1 MPRYKKAQ
9 PYAASVIQAAVR
21 RAVTKQVNK
30 NIETKQSCYSSS
42 DGTEI
47 AHNNFITL
55 SNRLLSTTQGIT
67 DPQTTDSL
75 NRIGDSINLKGVS
88 IKVMVEANERY
99 SDVTFRLLVVKT
111 ARNVTPTRATLFNG
125 LSGNKM
131 IDTLN
136 TERYTIIAQ
145 KWVKLEAPNTGNIYT
160 SGAGGAPQPSGYA
173 DNLQATQSFSRATRL
188 YKLWIPGSKLAKNGV
203 LVYENES
210 QQPKFFDYH
219 MIVYAYSNYT
229 TLQDYWNVGRINDTV
244 IQLYYKDA

>member
-136 TERYTIIAQ
+136 TEKFTVLAQ
-145 KWVKLEAPNTGNIYT
+145 KYFKIKAGNTGISSASYSGGYDNIGST
-160 SGAGGAPQPSGYA
+160 NA
-173 DNLQATQSFSRATRL
+173 ATYSRPTRVV
-188 YKLWIPGSKLAKNGV
+188 KLWIPGTKFARSGIIT
-203 LVYENES
+203 YEDGTSNV
-210 QQPKFFDYH
+210 KFFDYH
-219 MIVYAYSNYT
+219 VLLYAYSNYT
-229 TLQDYWNVGRINDTV
+229 TLQDVFNVGRLNDFV
-244 IQLYYKDA
+244 SVMYYKDA